1 MYHVITFVNNNTSFN
16 CILSIL
22 SLNFILLSMPNEFWL
37 ESRLCN
43 IAYALCTSLHFPSMY
58 HVYHLK
64 SGLNV
69 RSIFMIRSII
79 RYASN
84 YTLLCERILKVGLY
98 LLRILRVMIHLIKIN
113 ASKYWN
119 RSIIQPAFH
128 RQKKRKRHDYIQL
141 V

>member
-43 IAYALCTSLHFPSMY
+43 IAYAPCTSLHFPSMY

-84 YTLLCERILKVGLY
+84 YTLLCKRILKVGLLVTY
-98 LLRILRVMIHLIKIN
+98 FTCHDTSNKNKCVKILESIHHSTGFSS
-113 ASKYWN
+113 SK
-119 RSIIQPAFH
+119 
-128 RQKKRKRHDYIQL
+128 KKKTS
-141 V
+141 